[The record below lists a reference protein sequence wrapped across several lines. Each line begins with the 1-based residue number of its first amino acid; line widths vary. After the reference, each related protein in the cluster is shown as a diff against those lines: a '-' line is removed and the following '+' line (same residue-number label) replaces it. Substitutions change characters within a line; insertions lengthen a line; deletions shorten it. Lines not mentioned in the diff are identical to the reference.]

1 MFYFFIFGNRI
12 WTHVLDFPLPLFLNS
27 WYWNKFLFLFF
38 LFSFYFF
45 LILHFN
51 PSSWINIFVITNI
64 FEDWFGIGIHYDF
77 QYVFL
82 KGFNMYHSLWILSRF
97 LLNLKLLDIIL
108 ILIIGRTLSPYF
120 TEIIIYKVSL
130 LWSKERI
137 PTPSLQA
144 KMHHAHA
151 SCEARFR
158 LLTYS
163 LLILQLF

>member
-1 MFYFFIFGNRI
+1 MF
-12 WTHVLDFPLPLFLNS
+12 
-27 WYWNKFLFLFF
+27 
-38 LFSFYFF
+38 
-45 LILHFN
+45 
-51 PSSWINIFVITNI
+51 

-163 LLILQLF
+163 LLILQLFQVASVSIASIIYLKDDASIAIARMVDRYVSLAFVKLEV

>member
-1 MFYFFIFGNRI
+1 MF
-12 WTHVLDFPLPLFLNS
+12 
-27 WYWNKFLFLFF
+27 
-38 LFSFYFF
+38 
-45 LILHFN
+45 
-51 PSSWINIFVITNI
+51 

-144 KMHHAHA
+144 KMHHAQA

-158 LLTYS
+158 LLTLYWSYNFLGSFYEHYIYYLSQRWGFHFYRKNGGQVCIACIREIKS
-163 LLILQLF
+163 LIIWSKAISF